1 LTLLGRR
8 NKDEC
13 LSDGTLRSAIDNG
26 VDRIPGAAS
35 HLNAC
40 VLCQQR
46 LDQFTRDSGF
56 VAQHMDLLNHDE
68 GPADVTTARLKLRNK
83 MIESGGRNVSV
94 QGESLVSTMW
104 KYRAAR
110 GAVVMMALVLLTTAF
125 VATPMRSLADDLLNR
140 FRVEKFEA
148 ITIQMDQFGEF
159 QTDMMLRAFTSDHE
173 QVLSA
178 MEGLVDI
185 ETTFD
190 QDNPENE
197 LRKLVN
203 ERAVADAYGDFRIA
217 RNLPSGF
224 TNEPQFMMSNG
235 GSVTAIVDTAAMNVI
250 IEELRLPI
258 YSIPEASDM
267 PTMTFEA
274 DIPDT
279 LVTYYDSADGGHLAV
294 VQMESPTLY
303 TPDGLNMDA
312 LREEIL
318 MLPGLPTDFVAQLR
332 SIEDWQQTLVIP
344 VPEGAEARDVTIGGQ
359 AGLLIEAG
367 EFDGNNW
374 GFSFDVDSDVSV
386 VMWNDDG
393 ILYIVAGTVSGSDVL
408 NVAGS
413 LR

>member
-68 GPADVTTARLKLRNK
+68 GPADVTNARLKLRNK

-197 LRKLVN
+197 LRKLDN

-294 VQMESPTLY
+294 VQMESPTLH